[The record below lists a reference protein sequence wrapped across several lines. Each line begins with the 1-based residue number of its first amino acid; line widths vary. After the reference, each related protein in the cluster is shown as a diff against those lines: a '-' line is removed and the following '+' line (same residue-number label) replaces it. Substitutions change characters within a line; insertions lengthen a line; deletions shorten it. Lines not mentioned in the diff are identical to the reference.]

1 MSLNLNILS
10 LHRIQGQE
18 KPVLPGLLAQNPPR
32 RTARGREHDRLLI
45 YLNLAG
51 NIAYTPEEYAQVT
64 AKLAERFYQTSGSL
78 TFALKTSI
86 ETLNTVLA
94 ERNMKTTGQG
104 KYSIGVLVIA
114 ALRGN
119 ALYIVQAGPTRVHW
133 LSQGST
139 KLFHDVSLA
148 GKGLGLSQTTRMYFA
163 QAQLN
168 PGDLLVMSAN
178 QPKEWQ
184 AALQSPGQVN
194 LETLHRRLTNI
205 TTDSL
210 NAALIS
216 VSEGVGENIILRPA
230 QVRKSAA
237 PAPAPPAISPLPQ
250 PDPTPEP
257 IPGALSTA
265 SIPYREPDFTPEPE
279 SAPLPAPAS
288 IALSSAAASSQSPPP
303 VESSESF
310 IASSGSF
317 GSSDSPD
324 SSGTSTSSIP
334 SAPPLLTPEH
344 RRQMVHVGRRS
355 ARWMAQAIHAARDF
369 WHAAGERIGKFTP
382 RLLPQD
388 ENNPESQLSNAWM
401 VFISIAIPILFVT
414 IATTIYTSR
423 GHPALYDVHFEYAR
437 EAAAQTQ
444 NMTNPAELRLKWQA
458 TLYHLDEAEKFRS
471 TEQSRQLRQYAQSS
485 LDSLDRV
492 TRLEFRPA
500 FSAPL
505 SANVRVSRMAASDFD
520 LYLLNSTDGN
530 VLRATLDGARYKL
543 QDFNC
548 RPGTYNGVTVGRL
561 IDIIA
566 LPRTSPG
573 GVTLMGMDSSGNL
586 LYCAPG
592 QTPTA
597 AFLTKPSSELQ
608 GIDAFAYDSGILYI
622 LDARANAIWTYGGQP
637 GTSFSEPF
645 FFFEQDVPR
654 LKESI
659 GLAASGDNLYILHN
673 DGRLTVCIYSRLTTA
688 PTRCTDPA
696 EFKDTRPGYPSGE
709 QLRDGQFRQIFFT
722 QAPNPTVNLLE
733 PTTRS
738 IFRFSPY
745 SLELQT
751 LLRSLPGQDDPLP
764 ANMPITAIAFSPS
777 KALFVLADGQVY
789 FTANIP

>member
-18 KPVLPGLLAQNPPR
+18 KPILPGLLAQNPPR

-78 TFALKTSI
+78 TFAIKTSI

-184 AALQSPGQVN
+184 AALESPGQVN

-230 QVRKSAA
+230 QVRESAA
-237 PAPAPPAISPLPQ
+237 PVPPAPAISPPPQ
-250 PDPTPEP
+250 PYPIPEP
-257 IPGALSTA
+257 IPDALPA
-265 SIPYREPDFTPEPE
+265 APIPYREPDFPPEPE
-279 SAPLPAPAS
+279 SAPPPAS
-288 IALSSAAASSQSPPP
+288 VSTPVPLSASSAPDIRISASPFVP
-303 VESSESF
+303 E
-310 IASSGSF
+310 
-317 GSSDSPD
+317 
-324 SSGTSTSSIP
+324 STSPLQP
-334 SAPPLLTPEH
+334 SAPPTAESAPPLITPEH

-355 ARWMAQAIHAARDF
+355 ARWMAQAIHTARDF
-369 WHAAGERIGKFTP
+369 WRAAGERVGKFIP

-414 IATTIYTSR
+414 IATTVYTSR

-437 EAAAQTQ
+437 EAAVQTQ

-458 TLYHLDEAEKFRS
+458 TLYHLDEAEKFRT

-492 TRLEFRPA
+492 TRVEFRPA

-520 LYLLNSTDGN
+520 IYLLNSTDGS
-530 VLRATLDGARYKL
+530 VLRATLDGPRYKL

-548 RPGTYNGVTVGRL
+548 RPGTYDNVTVGRL

-592 QTPTA
+592 QTPKA
-597 AFLTKPSSELQ
+597 AFLAKPSSELQ

-673 DGRLTVCIYSRLTTA
+673 DGRLTVCVYSRLFTS

-709 QLRDGQFRQIFFT
+709 RLRDGQFRQIFFT
-722 QAPNPTVNLLE
+722 QAPNPAINLLE

-751 LLRSLPGQDDPLP
+751 LLRSLPGQDDSLP
-764 ANMPITAIAFSPS
+764 ASMPITAIAFSPS